1 MLKMQKILEKSE
13 NVKLDSQY
21 KDINHIPKCSC
32 CNEPIGIAVTT
43 CFGTRIYPR
52 ACKCKREALK
62 MQRLKDE
69 NMEKQIRLK
78 QVISNSLMNDKFR
91 KCTLKNWDHSIGNK
105 NLYDIANQYINKFSK
120 MKKENKGILLH
131 GTPGNG
137 KTYFSACIANA
148 LMEKLVPTICV
159 GAIALTE
166 RIAQSKRTWG
176 SEGIFTVLN
185 SLENADLL
193 IIDDLGTEEDTK
205 WTRAMIYQI
214 IEKRNVI
221 NLPVIITT
229 NISLEELQSRY
240 DDRTYS
246 RLLGMCSF
254 IKHTGKDI
262 RQIQGKEKSNQ
273 FLRELLLDKC

>member
-1 MLKMQKILEKSE
+1 MLAMKKILEKSQ
-13 NVKLDSQY
+13 NPNLDSPC
-21 KDINHIPKCSC
+21 KDINNIPKCSVC
-32 CNEPIGIAVTT
+32 TEPIGIAVTT
-43 CFGTRIYPR
+43 CFGTRVYPR
-52 ACKCKREALK
+52 SCKCRRNALEA
-62 MQRLKDE
+62 QRLKDK

-91 KCTLKNWDHSIGNK
+91 KCTLRNWNHSVGNK
-105 NLYDIANQYINKFSK
+105 NLYKVANQYINKFSN
-120 MKKENKGILLH
+120 MKAENKGILIH

-148 LMEKLVPTICV
+148 LMERLVPVICV
-159 GAIALTE
+159 GAIGLTE

-176 SEGIFTVLN
+176 NEGIFTVLN

-193 IIDDLGTEEDTK
+193 VIDDLGTEEDTK

-221 NLPVIITT
+221 NLPLIVTT
-229 NISLEELQSRY
+229 NMSLEELKERY

-254 IKHTGKDI
+254 INNTGKDI
-262 RQIQGKEKSNQ
+262 RKIQGKEKSQ
-273 FLRELLLDKC
+273 KFLQELLNS